1 MNTTSEKPIEAFSL
15 RLREERKRLKL
26 SQEEFG
32 HLGGVSK
39 TAQYLYES
47 EKNWPTL
54 EYLEAL
60 RLKDVDVGFIATG
73 KRTSQDNLDWE
84 LLKNA
89 FLLIQRSFAQR
100 QDMSFTAEQLFDAF
114 KSVVDAANGSTR
126 PEINVNNL
134 LTHNMLEKLGE

>member
-1 MNTTSEKPIEAFSL
+1 MNPISEKPIEAFSL

-60 RLKDVDVGFIATG
+60 RLKGVDVGFIATG
-73 KRTSQDNLDWE
+73 KRTNQDNLDWE

-100 QDMSFTAEQLFDAF
+100 QDVSFTAEQLFDAF
-114 KSVVDAANGSTR
+114 KSVIEAANGSTR
-126 PEINVNNL
+126 PDIINNNAL
-134 LTHNMLEKLGE
+134 ANTLLEKVGE

>member
-1 MNTTSEKPIEAFSL
+1 MNTTSEKPVEAFSL

-32 HLGGVSK
+32 DLGGVSK

-47 EKNWPTL
+47 ERNWPTL

-60 RLKDVDVGFIATG
+60 RMRGVDVGFIATG
-73 KRTSQDNLDWE
+73 KRANQDILDWE

-89 FLLIQRSFAQR
+89 FLLIQRTFAQR

-126 PEINVNNL
+126 PEINVDDMLTNNA
-134 LTHNMLEKLGE
+134 LERLGE

>member
-1 MNTTSEKPIEAFSL
+1 MDTISEKPIEAFSL

-32 HLGGVSK
+32 NLGGVSK

-60 RLKDVDVGFIATG
+60 RLRGVDVGFIATG
-73 KRTSQDNLDWE
+73 ARSNRDNLDWE

-126 PEINVNNL
+126 PDINVNNTL
-134 LTHNMLEKLGE
+134 AHKALEKLGD

>member
-1 MNTTSEKPIEAFSL
+1 MDTISENAIEAFSL

-26 SQEEFG
+26 SQEKFG

-39 TAQYLYES
+39 AAQYLYES

-60 RLKDVDVGFIATG
+60 RLRGVDVGFIATG
-73 KRTSQDNLDWE
+73 KRVNQDNLDWE

-100 QDMSFTAEQLFDAF
+100 KDMSFTAEQLFDAF
-114 KSVVDAANGSTR
+114 KSVVEAANGSTR
-126 PEINVNNL
+126 PDINVNNPL
-134 LTHNMLEKLGE
+134 ANTLLEKVGE

>member
-1 MNTTSEKPIEAFSL
+1 MNTTSEKPIEAFSS

-60 RLKDVDVGFIATG
+60 RLKGVDVGFIATG
-73 KRTSQDNLDWE
+73 KRVSKDTLDWE

-89 FLLIQRSFAQR
+89 YLLIQRSFAQR
-100 QDMSFTAEQLFDAF
+100 PDMSFTAEQLFDAF

-126 PEINVNNL
+126 ADISINNILAHKV
-134 LTHNMLEKLGE
+134 LEKLGD

>member
-1 MNTTSEKPIEAFSL
+1 MNTISEKPIAAFSL

-32 HLGGVSK
+32 RLGGVSK

-60 RLKDVDVGFIATG
+60 RLRGIDVGFIATG
-73 KRTSQDNLDWE
+73 KRVNQDNLDWE

-100 QDMSFTAEQLFDAF
+100 QDMSFTAEQLFAAF
-114 KSVVDAANGSTR
+114 KSVVNAANGSTR
-126 PEINVNNL
+126 LDINVNNL
-134 LTHNMLEKLGE
+134 LTQKVLEKLGE